1 MVEREECGLLLK
13 GDVVVQEIKIMTLG
27 WTAWLFVVE
36 NTTDLK
42 QCRLISYRYHL
53 QLGCVVFLY

>member
-1 MVEREECGLLLK
+1 
-13 GDVVVQEIKIMTLG
+13 MTLG

-42 QCRLISYRYHL
+42 QCRLISYRYQL